1 MRDSLDSG
9 LAPGHAAYRRYG
21 FYSRPVQNS
30 AVLGARR
37 SRTDAPTIEMLTCA
51 QAPTGVGRM
60 AVVVPNWNGGA
71 ALGNRFTSR
80 LPSAGPGATVS
91 RSLWWRH
98 VPRPEWG
105 GDRHRCER
113 NKARAERGKPGFW
126 PRGESEMQE
135 TSQAWD
141 LVVNPDVTLTRGTI
155 PALVD
160 CASRSASRGDD
171 LRGRRLLNPDGGVQA
186 SARRE
191 PSVWTGLFGRSTL
204 LTRFLPGNRLRRRES
219 PALVDNGRG
228 PRQRREVDWVSGA
241 CLMAR
246 RAAFEQVGLLDER
259 FFLFWE
265 DADWC
270 RRHRLGG
277 WQVLYV
283 PAAVAV
289 HRIGV
294 SRAKRRL
301 R

>member
-1 MRDSLDSG
+1 MVDNASRDGSAVRA
-9 LAPGHAAYRRYG
+9 LAANKEVRL
-21 FYSRPVQNS
+21 VQNEENLGFGR
-30 AVLGARR
+30 AVNQGL
-37 SRTDAPTIEMLTCA
+37 
-51 QAPTGVGRM
+51 
-60 AVVVPNWNGGA
+60 
-71 ALGNRFTSR
+71 
-80 LPSAGPGATVS
+80 
-91 RSLWWRH
+91 
-98 VPRPEWG
+98 
-105 GDRHRCER
+105 
-113 NKARAERGKPGFW
+113 
-126 PRGESEMQE
+126 QE
-135 TSQAWD
+135 TSGD
-141 LVVNPDVTLTRGTI
+141 LVLIMNPDVTLTPTTI

-160 CASRSASRGDD
+160 CMRRHPEAAIAGP
-171 LRGRRLLNPDGGVQA
+171 RLLNPDGSVQA

-204 LTRFLPGNRLRRRES
+204 LTRFLPGNRLSRREL
-219 PALVDNGRG
+219 PALVDNGG
-228 PRQRREVDWVSGA
+228 APREVDWVSGA

-301 R
+301 RSMVDFHQSAYYYYRKHHLPSPWHPMMAVLVGGLLLSLVRRSVHAALEGRR